1 MRIFIFN
8 FLFIFLDEYFIF
20 VRVRFG
26 ITVLPNQTIE
36 QNQMNISLL
45 LNCIIFCIGESKRF
59 DRKLIFDDDTTVR
72 FRTFETFL
80 LILISKDEIKHS
92 LIQMLTDMN
101 QSPTTLTLFCIKF
114 NIFKR
119 LGMAVGRFDHLE
131 GFGSS

>member
-1 MRIFIFN
+1 MIQRYVF
-8 FLFIFLDEYFIF
+8 E
-20 VRVRFG
+20 
-26 ITVLPNQTIE
+26 
-36 QNQMNISLL
+36 LL
-45 LNCIIFCIGESKRF
+45 KRF
-59 DRKLIFDDDTTVR
+59 CLYF
-72 FRTFETFL
+72 
-80 LILISKDEIKHS
+80 SKDEIKHS

>member
-1 MRIFIFN
+1 
-8 FLFIFLDEYFIF
+8 
-20 VRVRFG
+20 
-26 ITVLPNQTIE
+26 
-36 QNQMNISLL
+36 MNISLV

-59 DRKLIFDDDTTVR
+59 DRTLILDDDTTVR
-72 FRTFETFL
+72 FYTFESFFL
-80 LILISKDEIKHS
+80 YFSKDEIKHS